1 MARAALSGVL
11 LAGVAAP
18 LPQVARQQAQDQA
31 ARQAAAL
38 AQMDARGGACAA
50 APPHAA
56 SAQATTPWPDYYN
69 WGAGD
74 PAWAEYAQAQYSNY
88 VASYYG
94 YGQPAPEPAP
104 PGAAA
109 AKTEGAPR
117 GGAAS
122 RRRGSVLTLAG

>member
-1 MARAALSGVL
+1 ML

-104 PGAAA
+104 PAPPRPKPRARRAAA
-109 AKTEGAPR
+109 QRR
-117 GGAAS
+117 GGAVQS
-122 RRRGSVLTLAG
+122 

>member
-1 MARAALSGVL
+1 MLPPLIPPQPGGPPRAPICHFQGNPAL
-11 LAGVAAP
+11 
-18 LPQVARQQAQDQA
+18 RF
-31 ARQAAAL
+31 
-38 AQMDARGGACAA
+38 
-50 APPHAA
+50 A
-56 SAQATTPWPDYYN
+56 SAQASTPWPDYYN